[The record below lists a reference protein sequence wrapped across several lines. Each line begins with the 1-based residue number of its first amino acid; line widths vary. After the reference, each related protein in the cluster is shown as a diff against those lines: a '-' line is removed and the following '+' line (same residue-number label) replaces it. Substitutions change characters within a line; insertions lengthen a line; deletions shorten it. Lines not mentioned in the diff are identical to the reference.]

1 MLPPIDPGAWR
12 RAPFEEGRGMAEKIG
27 GAGFPARGVA
37 YLDGDFVP
45 MEEAKISI
53 ATHAF
58 NYGTGCFEGIRGYWN
73 SEREEVYLV
82 KLQKHFQRLLN
93 STRLFRIDIGHDLQQ
108 LCDVAIEVVRRT
120 GYRED
125 VYVRPIAYKASPV
138 IKVGLLHLQ
147 DGFCCFSAPMG
158 AYFDITRGLV
168 VTVSGWRRNDDNAI
182 PARAKATGGYIN
194 AALAIADA
202 QEAGFDEAIL
212 LTGDGHVSEGS
223 AANIFL
229 VMSGK
234 LVTPAVADDI
244 LVGITR
250 GAILEL
256 AAKLGVPV
264 VERRDDRRDQ
274 GQDGDR
280 RDRPPGPH
288 RARHRPPQHGRA
300 TAVDGQVVRHVL
312 GRGVQGDRGEPHA
325 LGRKPLHSLV
335 RPKVLKQRI
344 AGRTVGLQGRPRH
357 VPQRWREARLL
368 IGEHEEIGVDH
379 LGPALAQRQD
389 PQRDPGGRGRDRE
402 MD

>member
-1 MLPPIDPGAWR
+1 MLAADAAGGRKGADMS
-12 RAPFEEGRGMAEKIG
+12 EGHS
-27 GAGFPARGVA
+27 GAGFPARGIA
-37 YLDGDFVP
+37 YLDRRFVP

-264 VERRDDRRDQ
+264 VERRVDRTELYVAYEIFLCGTGVQIAPVTKVD
-274 GQDGDR
+274 
-280 RDRPPGPH
+280 
-288 RARHRPPQHGRA
+288 GRA
-300 TAVDGQVVRHVL
+300 
-312 GRGVQGDRGEPHA
+312 
-325 LGRKPLHSLV
+325 
-335 RPKVLKQRI
+335 
-344 AGRTVGLQGRPRH
+344 
-357 VPQRWREARLL
+357 
-368 IGEHEEIGVDH
+368 IGEGKMGEITRSLQDLYLAAVHGEVEEF
-379 LGPALAQRQD
+379 
-389 PQRDPGGRGRDRE
+389 
-402 MD
+402 MDWLTPVYANRSR